1 MKSGTEPMVE
11 RTYIEHSH
19 AKFSIQTTH
28 TRGGV
33 DPSGTRAR
41 SGSNRSLHPTKQM
54 FDGRWTPKLPTHAG
68 RCYAQQQRPFTY
80 LPLRRSQATTR
91 ACPAVAAA
99 SSPSLAHSWKPR
111 LSRNHRSTF
120 SFPLGYIVWKKNR
133 FAATGTDDI
142 EFTTRRRVSCVVS
155 ESTTPNLSVG
165 RRSLCTDVLL
175 QLPSVTRLGKAYVY
189 RLPCMVGLSVGE
201 CYKMCHQPL
210 VLVNLLPLIV

>member
-1 MKSGTEPMVE
+1 MQSSVFTAGLYPWPQHGATVKSGTEPMVE

-54 FDGRWTPKLPTHAG
+54 CDGRWTPKLPTHAG

-120 SFPLGYIVWKKNR
+120 SFPLGYIVWKKKSICSNR
-133 FAATGTDDI
+133 N
-142 EFTTRRRVSCVVS
+142 RRYRIHHA
-155 ESTTPNLSVG
+155 P
-165 RRSLCTDVLL
+165 
-175 QLPSVTRLGKAYVY
+175 PS
-189 RLPCMVGLSVGE
+189 
-201 CYKMCHQPL
+201 
-210 VLVNLLPLIV
+210 